1 MKSGAKRKLVFLGLL
16 LFCIIILVSPVYLR
30 HLNSDDY
37 LIGDKPYYYLR
48 IANYINETNAPI
60 FENIND
66 NFSFE
71 GREYSEEIGWPY
83 LLSFNPVFLSFYLP
97 IILGILSFI
106 LFYLILNR
114 INYNLSIAG
123 SLLFISS
130 PSFIY
135 LFTISNKYG
144 ISIFL
149 SLLAVYLYIN
159 KKELLSCL
167 CIPLIGFFSLASS
180 IFLLSIYLI
189 YSIFKKEKLIYF
201 YLSLILTFLAG
212 YMQFGKLTGVSGLFF
227 VNRGF
232 SYFLQ
237 NLVSDFGGR
246 FGIGIFMILLAFI
259 GIFILWKD
267 KYRFVLIYL
276 LFLALLSLSYF
287 FDFIIFYLNILI
299 VILVGLALIS
309 LYQMRWENNYIKFLI
324 ILILICG
331 LIFSSV
337 SFINR
342 LVGDEPRKE
351 LNEGIFYLSRQ
362 PDDYVAFSHYT
373 RGDWIAYAG
382 KKNVMDS
389 NFFNA
394 PDLYGRFY
402 DSDTLLHTQDI
413 NTALEIVKKYNINY
427 IFIDKEMKSGLVWN
441 DDNSELLFI
450 LKNDK
455 RFKKAFDN
463 NYVEIWRVEDVFIS

>member
-1 MKSGAKRKLVFLGLL
+1 MKLCGGYMKSGAKRKLVFLGLL

-48 IANYINETNAPI
+48 IANYINETNAHI

-106 LFYLILNR
+106 
-114 INYNLSIAG
+114 
-123 SLLFISS
+123 
-130 PSFIY
+130 
-135 LFTISNKYG
+135 
-144 ISIFL
+144 
-149 SLLAVYLYIN
+149 
-159 KKELLSCL
+159 
-167 CIPLIGFFSLASS
+167 
-180 IFLLSIYLI
+180 LI

-276 LFLALLSLSYF
+276 LFLALL
-287 FDFIIFYLNILI
+287 
-299 VILVGLALIS
+299 
-309 LYQMRWENNYIKFLI
+309 
-324 ILILICG
+324 
-331 LIFSSV
+331 
-337 SFINR
+337 
-342 LVGDEPRKE
+342 
-351 LNEGIFYLSRQ
+351 
-362 PDDYVAFSHYT
+362 
-373 RGDWIAYAG
+373 
-382 KKNVMDS
+382 
-389 NFFNA
+389 
-394 PDLYGRFY
+394 
-402 DSDTLLHTQDI
+402 
-413 NTALEIVKKYNINY
+413 
-427 IFIDKEMKSGLVWN
+427 
-441 DDNSELLFI
+441 
-450 LKNDK
+450 
-455 RFKKAFDN
+455 
-463 NYVEIWRVEDVFIS
+463 